1 MSYELISDYSVG
13 EGKTYSGPA
22 EICYFWYNVN
32 RPDQMINQSM
42 INQLVESSIDSVHQD
57 NGVPLRV
64 TVYEDAAGTSVT
76 KYQVAITAHGKIE
89 NSINGIGFGP
99 LLLVPLV
106 WAVIVSLIAVVCAG
120 WLIWNKLH
128 SSQNIEIVAPPDITP
143 YNPPQG
149 TLTKIL
155 PWILV
160 GVAGLLA
167 FTSVIMVSS
176 GRRNQQPYIRR

>member
-32 RPDQMINQSM
+32 RPDQMMTQSM
-42 INQLVESSIDSVHQD
+42 INELVEASINGVRED

-76 KYQVAITAHGKIE
+76 KYQVAITAHGAPA
-89 NSINGIGFGP
+89 INGVEGIG
-99 LLLVPLV
+99 LLLLIPLSWVIIVTIIVAAVIRWLV
-106 WAVIVSLIAVVCAG
+106 WNG
-120 WLIWNKLH
+120 QK
-128 SSQNIEIVAPPDITP
+128 SSQDIEIEAPPNITSYTP
-143 YNPPQG
+143 TQS
-149 TLTKIL
+149 TLTNML

-176 GRRNQQPYIRR
+176 SRRNQQPYIRR